1 MVLMPMML
9 DGNHTKA
16 ASSDGEAEMMH
27 AVAGKL
33 RDMGIDVRFPDDAE
47 GRCLVIVNAKDAR
60 SDITVE
66 DCGCL
71 VWDYWPLSSSETDP
85 ADITGMV
92 LGVLG
97 GHVTDWPP
105 PASRAPTLKSAVG
118 QALQAYGLD
127 VTMSVYGDNE
137 TFEVT
142 SEITAISPELPEC
155 GRVLVTDDGLVT
167 WELCHG
173 GPPSECALNV
183 ADTIVPVLI
192 HGIKESWPSKRAS

>member
-1 MVLMPMML
+1 MVLMPML
-9 DGNHTKA
+9 DSNHTEP
-16 ASSDGEAEMMH
+16 ASSAGEAAMMH

-33 RDMGIDVRFPDDAE
+33 RDMGIDVRFPDDDE
-47 GRCLVIVNAKDAR
+47 GRCLVIVKAKNAR

-71 VWDYWPLSSSETDP
+71 VWNYRPLSGSETDP

-105 PASRAPTLKSAVG
+105 PANRTLTLESAVG
-118 QALQAYGLD
+118 QALQAHGLE
-127 VTMSVYGDNE
+127 VTMSVHKDNK

-142 SEITAISPELPEC
+142 AEITAVSPELPEC
-155 GRVLVTDDGLVT
+155 GRVLVTDDGLIT
-167 WELCHG
+167 WELCHDDR
-173 GPPSECALNV
+173 PSECALNV

-192 HGIKESWPSKRAS
+192 HGIKDSWPSTRAS

>member
-1 MVLMPMML
+1 MPMML
-9 DGNHTKA
+9 DGNHREPVSRA
-16 ASSDGEAEMMH
+16 GEAAMMR

-33 RDMGIDVRFPDDAE
+33 RDMGIDFRFPDDAE
-47 GRCLVIVNAKDAR
+47 GRCLVIVNAKNAR

-66 DCGCL
+66 ECGCL
-71 VWDYWPLSSSETDP
+71 VWDYWPLSGSGTDP
-85 ADITGMV
+85 VDIAGMV

-97 GHVTDWPP
+97 GHVTDWPL
-105 PASRAPTLKSAVG
+105 PASRALRLKSAVG
-118 QALQAYGLD
+118 QVLQAHGLD
-127 VTMSVYGDNE
+127 VTMSVHEDNQ

-142 SEITAISPELPEC
+142 AEITAVSPELPEC

-167 WELCHG
+167 WELCHDDH
-173 GPPSECALNV
+173 PSECALNV